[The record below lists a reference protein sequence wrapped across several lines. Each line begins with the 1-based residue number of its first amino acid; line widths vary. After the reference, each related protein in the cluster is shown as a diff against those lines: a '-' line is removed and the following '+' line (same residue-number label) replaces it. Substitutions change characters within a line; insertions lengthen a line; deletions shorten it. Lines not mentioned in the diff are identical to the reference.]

1 MCIHICVHMCAY
13 MPDAPRVDV
22 AVARRKLLLQEER
35 ERKSKPESASIDAQD
50 CGSQAA
56 AVGSG
61 EAAGVRLS
69 RSEAEWL
76 GKGVEG
82 GPGGEGRFVE
92 PVGGVA
98 HEMRELAR
106 RNGKDEERV
115 REVAFEKQF
124 QDVMGALQG
133 RGADVWAD
141 AGERREEGDEGGGM
155 GPAERL
161 LQVCGERE
169 GFTVRIEGLH
179 DDVDNDMLFTFFQSI
194 NMPATDIDVPFDA
207 LTGLVSDMHRF
218 S

>member
-1 MCIHICVHMCAY
+1 

-22 AVARRKLLLQEER
+22 VVARRKLLLQEER
-35 ERKSKPESASIDAQD
+35 ERNSKPERASIDAQD

-56 AVGSG
+56 AVGVG
-61 EAAGVRLS
+61 EAGAGVGVS
-69 RSEAEWL
+69 RSGAELL

-98 HEMRELAR
+98 LEMRELAR
-106 RNGKDEERV
+106 RKSKVEERV

-124 QDVMGALQG
+124 ENVMGALQG
-133 RGADVWAD
+133 RGAGVWAD
-141 AGERREEGDEGGGM
+141 AGERQEGGDEGGGGI

-207 LTGLVSDMHRF
+207 LTGLVNDMHSF

>member
-1 MCIHICVHMCAY
+1 

-35 ERKSKPESASIDAQD
+35 ERKSKPESASFDAQD

-56 AVGSG
+56 AVGVR
-61 EAAGVRLS
+61 EAEAGVGVS
-69 RSEAEWL
+69 RSGAEWL

-98 HEMRELAR
+98 LEMRELAR
-106 RNGKDEERV
+106 RKSKDEERV

-133 RGADVWAD
+133 RGAGVWAD
-141 AGERREEGDEGGGM
+141 AGERQEGGDDGGGM

-207 LTGLVSDMHRF
+207 LTGLVSDMHRL
-218 S
+218 SQCYGTL